1 VVARTEAPLATRRDR
16 PRPLVV
22 LRTTVDG
29 PQETTI
35 ADDAALYR
43 QLRADRPAASLGYVT
58 DVGFCAPTASAC
70 RDCWPTSACSAA
82 SAPSWPRDVAKA
94 RTSRHLCT
102 SDVNQLAADL
112 RPRTL
117 VPLHLSKAY
126 VRNPRALYR
135 ELAPPQATR
144 LLELP
149 NYVTARPLLLT
160 ELPRFDRSIR
170 QAETLP
176 CMEVPDD

>member
-1 VVARTEAPLATRRDR
+1 MKKVVVAL
-16 PRPLVV
+16 LVLTASFLFVSCGAKQPPVMQKVEFGYEKGAV
-22 LRTTVDG
+22 LLNLKAD
-29 PQETTI
+29 PQLN
-35 ADDAALYR
+35 LYQGSPHTLSLCIY
-43 QLRADRPAASLGYVT
+43 QLRDPN
-58 DVGFCAPTASAC
+58 GF
-70 RDCWPTSACSAA
+70 
-82 SAPSWPRDVAKA
+82 
-94 RTSRHLCT
+94 
-102 SDVNQLAADL
+102 NQLAADL

-149 NYVTARPLLLT
+149 DYVTARPLLLT

-170 QAETLP
+170 QADTLP